1 MLLGVQYEHSFFIES
16 IWISF
21 LEYIAEESEKWKNTI
36 KRIVLKKYTF
46 LVSGQSFNLGIHYV
60 HNFIAVAVWKIP
72 VYTQTINQSR
82 LAKRV
87 DGPRGEDEAS

>member
-1 MLLGVQYEHSFFIES
+1 M
-16 IWISF
+16 
-21 LEYIAEESEKWKNTI
+21 

-60 HNFIAVAVWKIP
+60 HNLITVAVWKIP

-87 DGPRGEDEAS
+87 DRPRGEDETS